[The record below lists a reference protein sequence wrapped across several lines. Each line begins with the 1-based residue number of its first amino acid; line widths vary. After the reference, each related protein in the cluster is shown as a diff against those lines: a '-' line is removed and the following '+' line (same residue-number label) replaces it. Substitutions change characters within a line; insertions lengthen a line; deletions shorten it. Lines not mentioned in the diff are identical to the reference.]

1 MNYSTGI
8 PELDSICGC
17 LNPGDNIVWR
27 VDRIEDYLP
36 FTRAL
41 EVQAL
46 KLKKK
51 PVYIRFGSHPPL
63 TRSKDQVH
71 LLEADPESGFENF
84 ITQIHRCIKR
94 WGPDGF
100 FIFDSLSE
108 LSRACYSDRMIGNF
122 FKLTC
127 PYVKALGGVAYLGL
141 YRYFHSYHAANPIK
155 DTTQLLID
163 VYRYE
168 DNIYLQPTKLPDQDQ
183 DWVSTLHQWKDGKFI
198 PITESPHVAE
208 VIGSSPW
215 PGLPSTSYRLV
226 GVWDKV
232 FMRAESVRDAI
243 ERHKYPESEEQEVF
257 HQVLRLVISRDRRVF
272 NLAAKYF
279 SLADIIAIWK
289 RMIGTGMIGGK
300 SIGMLLGRAILKKK
314 HPRWKKLLEEHDSFF
329 IGSDVFYTFLVENGC
344 WWDRQ
349 KQKNPETFLDGNE
362 KVRQRILEGTFPD
375 YILTRFR
382 DMLDYY
388 GKSPIIVRSSSL
400 LEDNFGN
407 AFAGKYESVFCAN
420 QGNRTER
427 MQALLDAVRLIY
439 ASTMSVDALNYRK
452 TRGVLAKDEQMALLV
467 QRVSGSPEGR
477 FFFPQLAGV
486 GFSFNPFV
494 WNKEINPEDGMIRLV
509 FGLGTRAVERHDDDY
524 TRVVALNA
532 PEKRPEAN
540 FDEVKRHTQKRVDV
554 LNLESNRFENLH
566 FLDIIKEAE
575 TLPVNL
581 VAVRDRLLERRAR
594 EQGMRKL
601 THWVLT
607 FDNVFR
613 ETSFVSDMRDMLQ
626 TLREAYGTHVD
637 IEFTTN
643 FLSSGEYKIHL
654 VQCRPLQ
661 VREPGK
667 KIPPIPEIRPEDL
680 VMKAVGGVVGINR
693 SIRIDTLVY
702 VKPEGYSELPE
713 KRRYALARL
722 IGSITHNGQDRNIML
737 IGPGRWGTS
746 TPSLGIPVSFSE
758 INTVS
763 ALCEIDVMHKGL
775 VPDLSL
781 GTHFFNEMVEI
792 NMVYVAY
799 FTGQDQNMMNLDYI
813 LNRENRLTAVCG
825 DEAAEWEDIIQVID
839 GCGGKGEDR
848 CTLTLIANALEQAA
862 VLYLEENDG
871 PA

>member
-1 MNYSTGI
+1 MMM
-8 PELDSICGC
+8 
-17 LNPGDNIVWR
+17 
-27 VDRIEDYLP
+27 
-36 FTRAL
+36 
-41 EVQAL
+41 
-46 KLKKK
+46 
-51 PVYIRFGSHPPL
+51 
-63 TRSKDQVH
+63 
-71 LLEADPESGFENF
+71 
-84 ITQIHRCIKR
+84 IT
-94 WGPDGF
+94 
-100 FIFDSLSE
+100 
-108 LSRACYSDRMIGNF
+108 
-122 FKLTC
+122 
-127 PYVKALGGVAYLGL
+127 
-141 YRYFHSYHAANPIK
+141 
-155 DTTQLLID
+155 
-163 VYRYE
+163 
-168 DNIYLQPTKLPDQDQ
+168 
-183 DWVSTLHQWKDGKFI
+183 
-198 PITESPHVAE
+198 
-208 VIGSSPW
+208 
-215 PGLPSTSYRLV
+215 PGLSP
-226 GVWDKV
+226 
-232 FMRAESVRDAI
+232 FM
-243 ERHKYPESEEQEVF
+243 
-257 HQVLRLVISRDRRVF
+257 LR
-272 NLAAKYF
+272 
-279 SLADIIAIWK
+279 
-289 RMIGTGMIGGK
+289 
-300 SIGMLLGRAILKKK
+300 KKDPK
-314 HPRWKKLLEEHDSFF
+314 P
-329 IGSDVFYTFLVENGC
+329 T
-344 WWDRQ
+344 
-349 KQKNPETFLDGNE
+349 
-362 KVRQRILEGTFPD
+362 
-375 YILTRFR
+375 
-382 DMLDYY
+382 
-388 GKSPIIVRSSSL
+388 
-400 LEDNFGN
+400 
-407 AFAGKYESVFCAN
+407 
-420 QGNRTER
+420 
-427 MQALLDAVRLIY
+427 
-439 ASTMSVDALNYRK
+439 
-452 TRGVLAKDEQMALLV
+452 
-467 QRVSGSPEGR
+467 
-477 FFFPQLAGV
+477 
-486 GFSFNPFV
+486 
-494 WNKEINPEDGMIRLV
+494 
-509 FGLGTRAVERHDDDY
+509 
-524 TRVVALNA
+524 
-532 PEKRPEAN
+532 
-540 FDEVKRHTQKRVDV
+540 
-554 LNLESNRFENLH
+554 SNRFENLH

-799 FTGQDQNMMNLDYI
+799 FTEQDQNMMNLDYI